1 MDKETLRK
9 RYLDKRKALLK
20 DIHQKKSK
28 GIARLLLGNIPLS
41 NFQSLHTFLP
51 IERNREVDTY
61 ILIRK
66 IRTRYPQL
74 VLVVPKIRSSYLE
87 HYIFSEATVMAPGP
101 YDVPE
106 PQGAKSFDEQQIQV
120 VLVPLLIFDKT
131 GHRIGYG
138 KGYYDRFLSQCPKA
152 IKIGLSLFAPV
163 DRIPEVSPNDVALDM
178 VVTPDEIYRF
188 E

>member
-1 MDKETLRK
+1 MRK

-20 DIHQKKSK
+20 EIHQKKSE

-61 ILIRK
+61 ILIQK
-66 IRTRYPQL
+66 IRARYPQL
-74 VLVVPKIRSSYLE
+74 VLVVPKIRSSDLD
-87 HYIFSEATVMAPGP
+87 HYIFSEETVIAPGP
-101 YDVPE
+101 YNVPE
-106 PQGAKSFDEQQIQV
+106 PQEAKAFDEQQIQV

-138 KGYYDRFLSQCPKA
+138 KGYYDRFLAECPEA

-163 DRIPEVSPNDVALDM
+163 DRIPEISPDDVALDI
-178 VVTPDEIYRF
+178 VVTPEKIYRF
-188 E
+188 N